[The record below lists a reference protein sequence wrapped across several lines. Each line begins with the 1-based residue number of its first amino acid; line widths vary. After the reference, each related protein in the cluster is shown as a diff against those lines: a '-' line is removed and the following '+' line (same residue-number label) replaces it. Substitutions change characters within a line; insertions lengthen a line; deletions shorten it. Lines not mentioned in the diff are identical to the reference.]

1 MVLAKTHQLD
11 FNIDFGLNSSS
22 VDRYFGI
29 GYSFRPSNEA
39 SLRSQSGPRISKA
52 HSESTHIRTLD
63 TRGLVMIR
71 LTHHQGECRRHPD

>member
-29 GYSFRPSNEA
+29 GYSFRMCCNF
-39 SLRSQSGPRISKA
+39 GGG
-52 HSESTHIRTLD
+52 D
-63 TRGLVMIR
+63 W
-71 LTHHQGECRRHPD
+71 